1 MLIIAGSLFLC
12 GRASAQSA
20 EVGNWWI
27 YFGNLQ
33 LDARWNIW
41 HEVQYRCYDV
51 AGDLEQLLLRGGVG
65 YNLSENNNN
74 VLLGYAYIY
83 GRPYVQ
89 GTGEKTTTWENRIY
103 QQFLTRQRFGR
114 VYIAHRYRIEERLR
128 NEDMD
133 VRFRYFLSVNVPLN
147 KPEMVPGAF
156 YASAYDEIFLNA
168 DAPVFDRNRLYGA
181 LGYVIRPTLRG
192 EFGFMRQMLEQ
203 GGRNQFQVVLFN
215 TFDLARHTD

>member
-1 MLIIAGSLFLC
+1 VIIAVSLFL
-12 GRASAQSA
+12 GHRAQAQSSD
-20 EVGNWWI
+20 VGNWWI
-27 YFGNLQ
+27 YFGNVQ

-74 VLLGYAYIY
+74 LLLGYAYIY
-83 GRPYVQ
+83 GRPYVA
-89 GTGEKTTTWENRIY
+89 GTDEKTTTWENRIY

-114 VYIAHRYRIEERLR
+114 VYISHRYRIEERLR
-128 NEDMD
+128 NDDMD

-147 KPEMVPGAF
+147 KREMVPGAI

-168 DAPVFDRNRLYGA
+168 QSPVFDRNRLYGA

-192 EFGFMRQMLEQ
+192 EFGFMRQMLEE

-215 TFDLARHTD
+215 TFDLARHED